1 MHDRRQSELTV
12 HVSEPLTTAP
22 AHLPTD
28 PGVYLMKDDT
38 GEVLYVGKARNLRAR
53 VRSYFSGGND
63 DRVRIPELMT
73 RVCEVEVVVTGS
85 EKEALILE
93 STLVSKF
100 QPRFNVLLR
109 DDKTWLSIKL
119 ALSETWPRVSLV
131 RQWRDDGARYFG
143 PYLNGIRAREVERL
157 IRRAFSLR
165 TCTDG
170 VLRAHNK
177 RPCIQY
183 NMGNCVA
190 PCVDYVTPEEYD
202 DLVRQV
208 IWVLEGRNR
217 PLIRELREQMEA
229 AAAELRFEQAAEL
242 RDRISVAER
251 VAVRQRVQRAA
262 GQDSDVFALYRE
274 GDVVT
279 VAMLPVRDG
288 KVEDPQAFTFAG
300 VVDDD
305 PVVLEQ
311 VVLQLYGRG
320 VRPAPEILLQEALPD
335 PEAVAELLG
344 EAADRIIRLR
354 VPRRGAKVKLL
365 DMAVDNARVR
375 HAAAGEERRLI
386 ERATVE
392 LKKRLHLPTLP
403 HRIECFD
410 ISHLGGEDTVASMVV
425 LLDGKPLKKAY
436 RSFTIRTAGGSD
448 DYAAMAEVM
457 ARRLARVERG
467 WKLPDLLLVDGGRGQ
482 LGVAM
487 SAAATARLEV
497 PLAGLAKPDA
507 GELARDS
514 DATDKVFLP
523 NRKNPVRLLPH
534 SPGLHMLQRVRDE
547 AHRFAVSL
555 QRRKRKKRTLG
566 SKLEDLPG
574 VGPGRRR
581 TLLRHFGSLKAL
593 KAASVEEIAGAPGIG
608 PALAHS
614 IVEGLRQGETK

>member
-1 MHDRRQSELTV
+1 L
-12 HVSEPLTTAP
+12 SEPLTAAP
-22 AHLPTD
+22 THLPTD
-28 PGVYLMKDDT
+28 PGVYMMKDAG

-53 VRSYFSGGND
+53 VRSYFTGSND
-63 DRVRIPELMT
+63 DRMRIPELMT
-73 RVCEVEVVVTGS
+73 RVCDVEVVVTGT

-93 STLVSKF
+93 STLVRKF
-100 QPRFNVLLR
+100 MPRFNVLLR

-119 ALSETWPRVSLV
+119 ALREQWPRVSLV

-143 PYLNGIRAREVERL
+143 PYLNGLRAREVERL

-177 RPCIQY
+177 RPCIEY

-190 PCVDYVTPEEYD
+190 PCVGFVTPEQYD

-217 PLIRELREQMEA
+217 PLVRELKEQMEA
-229 AAAELRFEQAAEL
+229 AAAELRFEDAAEL

-251 VAVRQRVQRAA
+251 VVERQRVQRAA
-262 GQDSDVFALYRE
+262 GQDSDAFGLFRE

-279 VAMLPVRDG
+279 VAMLPVRRG

-320 VRPAPEILLQEALPD
+320 VRPAPELLLPLELPD
-335 PEAVAELLG
+335 PQTVSEVLG
-344 EAADRIIRLR
+344 EAADRIIRCH
-354 VPRRGAKVKLL
+354 VPRRGAKVKLVA
-365 DMAVDNARVR
+365 MATENARVR
-375 HAAAGEERRLI
+375 HAAAGEERKLV

-392 LKKRLHLPTLP
+392 LKKRLHLRHLP

-425 LLDGKPLKKAY
+425 LLDGKPSKRDY
-436 RSFTIRTAGGSD
+436 RSFTVRAAGARD
-448 DYAAMAEVM
+448 DYGAMSEVM
-457 ARRLARVERG
+457 TRRLARVDRG
-467 WKLPDLLLVDGGRGQ
+467 WTLPDLLVVDGGKGQ
-482 LGVAM
+482 LSVAVT
-487 SAAATARLEV
+487 AAAEAGLEV

-507 GELARDS
+507 GEIERDP

-523 NRKNPVRLLPH
+523 GRKNPVRLLPH

-555 QRRKRKKRTLG
+555 QRRKRKKRTFA
-566 SKLEDLPG
+566 SVLEDLPG

-581 TLLRHFGSLKAL
+581 TLLRHFGSVKAL
-593 KAASVEEIAGAPGIG
+593 KAATEDEIAAVPGIG
-608 PALAHS
+608 PALARG
-614 IVEGLRQGETK
+614 IVDGLNPG